1 MPVCTTHCLTLQKR
15 TESKCYVVIFFEDL
29 QSPTYTQTLNAAE
42 HIAHAYMSHT
52 HGHAWWGI
60 ETSLSWW
67 FVDPVLKV

>member
-1 MPVCTTHCLTLQKR
+1 MLL
-15 TESKCYVVIFFEDL
+15 FFEDL

-42 HIAHAYMSHT
+42 HIAHAYMSHI